1 MLHGD
6 TAIHALMRQL
16 DWHVPALGHVD
27 TWPAPLRMAFALMLE
42 SRQPMSLLWG
52 PERTLLYNE
61 PYVEFLGEKHPAAFA
76 RPAEAVWPEVWSFV
90 GPLVQRAEA
99 GESIHMED
107 VPLAIQRGGRQVD
120 AWFSYYLTP
129 LRGDEGRVGGIH
141 SAVMETTARV
151 LAERRRSLL
160 LSLGDALKD
169 VRERDA
175 ILQAACQ
182 EIRRHMQIGHLLF
195 AETTAGASTRLMRH
209 GGETCSPGPA
219 LSLQELLEDDAAAPE
234 HGRALVVRDIGAAP
248 WAGRPVLQAACAALE
263 ARALLLVP
271 LARRGHGAV
280 LGLSF
285 PQPQSW
291 ADGDI
296 LLVEELARRTF
307 AAIEQADADEAL
319 RTAKQTL
326 EDRVRARTQELEQA
340 RAEALRSAQRLQFTL
355 DAAEIGDWYLDLG
368 SDQAYRSLRHDQC
381 FGYDTLLPE
390 WGFATFI
397 RHVHPDDRDFVQR
410 EFDAATRS
418 GEDWN
423 FECRVVWPDQ
433 SIHWIAA
440 HGTIYQSEGRA
451 DRMSG
456 IVLDITERKRGE
468 EELRTANRRK
478 DEFLAM
484 LAHELRN
491 PLAPISAAAEVL
503 RLTPGDAARVRQTA
517 EVISRQVQH
526 MGGLVDDLLDVS
538 RVTRGLISLD
548 VVECEV
554 ADIVADAVEQARP
567 LIEARQHE
575 LRLPPARGGTRVRG
589 DAKRLVQVLVN
600 LLHNA
605 AKFTPEGGRIRLQV
619 EETAGEVALHVSDN
633 GIGMSRDFV
642 GRTFELFSQAE
653 RSPDRSQGG
662 LGIGLALVESL
673 VSLHGGRVSAS
684 SHGPGLGSR
693 FSVILPST
701 HTEAAAPSAPATAPP
716 HVAPSPLRILVVD
729 DNHDAAKVLGMLCE
743 VLGHAVTVEHDSAD
757 ALARAAS
764 DGPDLCL
771 LDIGLPGMDGY
782 QMARALRA
790 NATTA
795 HMRLVAVTGY
805 GSDQDKQR
813 AAEAGFDDHL
823 VKPIHLDRLA
833 TVLGKARGRSPAT
846 AVAGA
851 GA

>member
-6 TAIHALMRQL
+6 TAIHQLMRQL
-16 DWHVPALGHVD
+16 DWRVPALGHID
-27 TWPAPLRMAFALMLE
+27 AWPASLRMAFALLVE

-52 PERTLLYNE
+52 PERTLLYNK
-61 PYVEFLGEKHPAAFA
+61 PYVEFLGEKHPEAFGQPAA
-76 RPAEAVWPEVWSFV
+76 AVWPEVWSFV
-90 GPLVQRAEA
+90 GPLVDRAQS
-99 GESIHMED
+99 GEPIHMED
-107 VPLAIQRGGRQVD
+107 VPLAIHRGGRQVD

-129 LRGDEGRVGGIH
+129 LRDDEGRVGGIH
-141 SAVMETTARV
+141 SAVMETTSRV

-169 VRERDA
+169 LRERDA
-175 ILQAACQ
+175 ILQAACT
-182 EIRRHMQIGHLLF
+182 EIRRHMEIGELLF
-195 AETTAGASTRLMRH
+195 AETTAGAPTRLLRY
-209 GGETCSPGPA
+209 GGDACTPGPE
-219 LSLQELLEDDAAAPE
+219 LSLQELAGPGAAAPE
-234 HGRALVVRDIGAAP
+234 HGRALVVRDIGASR
-248 WAGRPVLQAACAALE
+248 WAGLPALQAACAALE

-271 LARRGHGAV
+271 LSRRSHGAV

-296 LLVEELARRTF
+296 ILVEELARRTF
-307 AAIEQADADEAL
+307 AAIEQAAADEAL
-319 RTAKQTL
+319 RSAKQTL
-326 EDRVRARTQELEQA
+326 EARVLARTEELEQA

-368 SDQAYRSLRHDQC
+368 TDQARRSLRHDQC
-381 FGYDTLLPE
+381 FGYDSPLPE

-397 RHVHPDDRDFVQR
+397 RHVHPDDRDYVQR
-410 EFDAATRS
+410 EFEAATRR
-418 GEDWN
+418 GEDWH

-456 IVLDITERKRGE
+456 IVLDITERKRSE

-503 RLTPGDAARVRQTA
+503 RLSPGDASRVRQTA
-517 EVISRQVQH
+517 EVISRQVRH
-526 MGGLVDDLLDVS
+526 MGGLIDDLLDVS
-538 RVTRGLISLD
+538 RVTRGLITLD
-548 VVECEV
+548 LVECDI
-554 ADIVADAVEQARP
+554 ADIVAAATEQARP
-567 LIEARQHE
+567 LIEARQHA
-575 LRLPPARGGTRVRG
+575 LQVVPRGASVRVRG

-605 AKFTPEGGRIRLQV
+605 AKFTPEGGCIQL
-619 EETAGEVALHVSDN
+619 EVAGAGAEVTVHVSDN
-633 GIGMSRDFV
+633 GIGMSPDFV
-642 GRTFELFSQAE
+642 DSTFELFSQAE

-662 LGIGLALVESL
+662 LGIGLALVKSL

-684 SHGPGLGSR
+684 SDGPGLGSR
-693 FSVILPST
+693 FSVTLPSAQ
-701 HTEAAAPSAPATAPP
+701 AAAAAHSSAPTA
-716 HVAPSPLRILVVD
+716 APESGGRRLRILVVD

-743 VLGHAVTVEHDSAD
+743 VLGHTIAVEHDSGD

-764 DGPDLCL
+764 DRPDLCL

-790 NATTA
+790 NPATA
-795 HMRLVAVTGY
+795 PIRLVAVTGY

-823 VKPIHLDRLA
+823 VKPIHLERLA
-833 TVLGKARGRSPAT
+833 KVLGQACGESPAT
-846 AVAGA
+846 AKMVTGA
-851 GA
+851 